1 MEYDATEELRRELA
15 YRLEK
20 ELRFYRSLYVLVE
33 RQRDAAQ
40 RGAEADIVLSYG
52 ELDAIMGG
60 LKESQFAIA
69 AMREKEPEL
78 FIQASQKSPIPEMV
92 NQARDILSET
102 HKVLKQGT
110 DVLRKHCKKIQDE
123 LARLGQEQGALH
135 AYAPPPGTGQML
147 DGTR

>member
-15 YRLEK
+15 YRLDK

-40 RGAEADIVLSYG
+40 RGAEADIALSYG

-78 FIQASQKSPIPEMV
+78 FLQAS
-92 NQARDILSET
+92 
-102 HKVLKQGT
+102 G
-110 DVLRKHCKKIQDE
+110 
-123 LARLGQEQGALH
+123 
-135 AYAPPPGTGQML
+135 
-147 DGTR
+147 

>member
-15 YRLEK
+15 YRLVK

-40 RGAEADIVLSYG
+40 RGAEADLALSYG

-69 AMREKEPEL
+69 AMREKEPAL
-78 FIQASQKSPIPEMV
+78 FVRASQESPIPDMV
-92 NQARDILSET
+92 NEARDILAET
-102 HKVLKQGT
+102 HRVLKQGT
-110 DVLRKHCKKIQDE
+110 DAVRKHCKKIQDE
-123 LARLGQEQGALH
+123 LSILGREHSALH
-135 AYAPPPGTGQML
+135 AYAPPPDAGQIL
-147 DGTR
+147 DGRR